1 MLREL
6 GLHDALNATFAGE
19 VAPPPYVPDRDRAL
33 RVRNAAG
40 IARYSRE
47 LADALRPLL
56 AGDRFPLVLGGDCS
70 IALGVGHALSQAGRF
85 GLIYIDAHS
94 DCQTPAISETG
105 GVAGMPLAMLTG
117 HTINLL
123 DPSFTPRAFF
133 ADHDVVLAGCRDLFD
148 IEVANGMQRV
158 RNTDIRVRDL
168 GEIRRAGAADIAAAM
183 LDDLS
188 ARGVERSWI
197 HLDVDVLNP
206 EIMPAVDSPDPGGLY
221 ESELLDLL
229 RPLLASGRVAGM
241 HVTIYDPD
249 RDPDGSAGRLL
260 VRLLTEAFA

>member
-6 GLHDALNATFAGE
+6 GLHDALDATFAGE

-33 RVRNAAG
+33 RVRNAGG

-47 LADALRPLL
+47 LADALAPLL
-56 AGDRFPLVLGGDCS
+56 AGDRFPIVLGGDCS
-70 IALGVGHALSQAGRF
+70 IALGVGLALSRAGRF

-94 DCQTPAISETG
+94 DCQTPAISGTG
-105 GVAGMPLAMLTG
+105 GVAGMPLAM
-117 HTINLL
+117 
-123 DPSFTPRAFF
+123 
-133 ADHDVVLAGCRDLFD
+133 
-148 IEVANGMQRV
+148 NG
-158 RNTDIRVRDL
+158 THIRVRDL
-168 GEIRRAGAADIAAAM
+168 EEIRRAGAADIAAAM
-183 LDDLS
+183 LDDFS

-221 ESELLDLL
+221 EAELLELL